1 MSLRAECSYH
11 TCLKSLA
18 VPAAFNTVHYEGYG
32 PGGTAVLVECSAP
45 ERLDLA
51 AHLREVFA
59 AHGGHLGAQGSVS
72 YLFTRTGVLT
82 YAEGAVLAE
91 LALAA
96 GAEDVQASNGGIEI
110 LTDPD
115 DFQSI
120 RAALGAAGFVPLTG
134 EITQRAA
141 TTVELSGAAAQAMRT
156 FVAGLATVD
165 SVQGVYTNARFS

>member
-11 TCLKSLA
+11 TCLKSRA
-18 VPAAFNTVHYEGYG
+18 VPVAFITVQYEGYG
-32 PGGTAVLVECSAP
+32 PGGTAVLVECSAS

-51 AHLREVFA
+51 AQLRRLFA
-59 AHGGHLGAQGSVS
+59 AHGGHLGAHGSVS

-82 YAEGAVLAE
+82 YADGPILAE

-120 RAALGAAGFVPLTG
+120 RAALGAAGFVALTG

-141 TTVELSGAAAQAMRT
+141 TTVALTGADAQAMRT
-156 FVAGLATVD
+156 FVAGLASVD
-165 SVQGVYTNARFS
+165 SVQGVYTNARFA